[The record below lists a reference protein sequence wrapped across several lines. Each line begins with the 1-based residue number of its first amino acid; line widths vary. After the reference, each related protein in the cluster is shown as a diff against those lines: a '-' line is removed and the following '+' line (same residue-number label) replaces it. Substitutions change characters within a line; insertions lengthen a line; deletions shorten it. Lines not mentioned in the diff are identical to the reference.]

1 MSEMR
6 LQRALAR
13 AGVASRRA
21 AEKLIEDG
29 QVKVDGK
36 LATLGMKVDPDRQRI
51 TVGRKPV
58 KTQALRWLAFHK
70 PLGVV
75 TTAHDEEG
83 RRTVLDFI
91 PNPAALTYV
100 GRLDVMTTGLLILT
114 TDGEAVHRLTHPRY
128 RIPRRYTA
136 LVHGRP
142 TSEIA
147 ALARERVVIDGRP
160 VEPTEVKVR
169 PGKEG
174 RSILDLTLEEGRN
187 RIVRR
192 WCEAMGLKV
201 ERLARLSYGPV
212 RLGDLPPGRYRPLT
226 PREEA
231 ALYKSV
237 QLGPGGSETG
247 SVGRAS
253 GKRTRLAS
261 RSAR

>member
-1 MSEMR
+1 VTEMR

-21 AEKLIEDG
+21 AEKLIEG
-29 QVKVDGK
+29 GRVRVDGK
-36 LATLGMKVDPDRQRI
+36 PATLGMKVDPERQRI
-51 TVGRKPV
+51 TVGSRAV
-58 KTQALRWLAFHK
+58 KVRERRWLAFHK

-75 TTAHDEEG
+75 TTAKDEEG

-91 PNPAALTYV
+91 PDSTALTYV
-100 GRLDVMTTGLLILT
+100 GRLDVMTTGLLLLT

-142 TSEIA
+142 TAEIA
-147 ALARERVVIDGRP
+147 GAARERIVIDGRAVVP
-160 VEPTEVKVR
+160 SEVKVR
-169 PGKEG
+169 PGTEG
-174 RSILDLTLEEGRN
+174 RSILDVTLVEGRN

-226 PREEA
+226 PREES
-231 ALYKSV
+231 ALYQAVHLSTD
-237 QLGPGGSETG
+237 STETETRP
-247 SVGRAS
+247 RAS
-253 GKRTRLAS
+253 GKRS
-261 RSAR
+261 RAKS

>member
-1 MSEMR
+1 MTEMR

-29 QVKVDGK
+29 QVRVDGK
-36 LATLGMKVDPDRQRI
+36 TATLGMKVDPARQRI
-51 TVGRKPV
+51 TVGKRPV
-58 KTQALRWLAFHK
+58 KVRDRRWLAFHK

-75 TTAHDEEG
+75 TTAKDEEG

-91 PNPAALTYV
+91 PNSTALTYV
-100 GRLDVMTTGLLILT
+100 GRLDVMTTGLLLLT

-142 TSEIA
+142 TAEIA
-147 ALARERVVIDGRP
+147 AAARERIVIDGRP
-160 VEPTEVKVR
+160 VVPSEVKVR
-169 PGKEG
+169 PGSSG

-212 RLGDLPPGRYRPLT
+212 RLGDLEPGKYRPLT

-231 ALYKSV
+231 TLYKSV
-237 QLGPGGSETG
+237 HLDPEGNETAAPA
-247 SVGRAS
+247 SAS
-253 GKRTRLAS
+253 GKRAHR
-261 RSAR
+261 R